1 VQGNSVAGEV
11 SYQLAEA
18 DYISANR
25 DWFGRALLRWRTLIT
40 ASVMMVVIF
49 VIGFAMARFLDGA
62 SLIGQ
67 FGLGLSMAG
76 MGLVVLLFLYS
87 LSFLLLPRRAERL
100 FRQQT
105 SMHKLLRFAW
115 SGKGCVQGSAHG
127 EGTYVWSD
135 LHRWSNGSSAVLIY
149 HTDNLF
155 FVLPRRALTDEQHR
169 DLVDTLSASGLP
181 RY

>member
-1 VQGNSVAGEV
+1 MQGSSVAGEV
-11 SYQLAEA
+11 TYQLTEA

-25 DWFGRALLRWRTLIT
+25 DWFGRALLRWRTLIA

-62 SLIGQ
+62 PLIDQ
-67 FGLGLSMAG
+67 LGLGLSMAG
-76 MGLVVLLFLYS
+76 MGLVALLFFFG
-87 LSFLLLPRRAERL
+87 LSFLLLPRRAKRL

-105 SMHKLLRFAW
+105 SMHKPLRFAW
-115 SGKGCVQGSAHG
+115 SSEGCVQGSTHG

-135 LHRWSNGSSAVLIY
+135 LHRWSNGLSAVLIY

-155 FVLPRRALTDEQHR
+155 FVLPRRVLTDEQHR
-169 DLVDTLSASGLP
+169 DLVDTLSRSGLP